1 MGSETVA
8 YLLAVDVECRHDD
21 MAGSQMHQLQDT
33 LAQVGLHHI
42 DTLSLQVLVEVALLG
57 EHALALDHL
66 LHAMRREDIQDDGII
81 LVGILCP
88 VDMDAVC
95 FGTGSKLLQIVGQM
109 GDRVFLYLA
118 GSIAQLLP
126 LGQCLRHLVA
136 LLPHSVESGVVAC
149 GHGIVLQV
157 SLGLLCM

>member
-1 MGSETVA
+1 M
-8 YLLAVDVECRHDD
+8 
-21 MAGSQMHQLQDT
+21 
-33 LAQVGLHHI
+33 
-42 DTLSLQVLVEVALLG
+42 LVEVALLG
-57 EHALALDHL
+57 EHAFALDHL